1 MYDLTA
7 WSLLS
12 SGGILCFNIVIAP
25 TSLSVGGV
33 GWQRDSHHKQNK
45 LEVLISPP
53 ISLGRHNSLSD
64 TLLPRSSSAFA
75 PTAENAVWC
84 WIACHVCL
92 CVCAKAALPSD
103 PPPPPAAAR
112 GVCRRRCTTKLFK
125 YADEVHSHPHL
136 LRDHLQLS
144 GMTWYCLSYYF
155 SRPLLSL
162 SL

>member
-1 MYDLTA
+1 MHDLTA

-25 TSLSVGGV
+25 TSLSMGGV

-75 PTAENAVWC
+75 PTAEKCRVVLNSMPRLP
-84 WIACHVCL
+84 L
-92 CVCAKAALPSD
+92 CVCKGCSPLWS
-103 PPPPPAAAR
+103 PPPPAAAR

-125 YADEVHSHPHL
+125 YEDEVHSHPHL
-136 LRDHLQLS
+136 LRDHLQFS
-144 GMTWYCLSYYF
+144 EMTWYCLSYYF